1 MSRFEMN
8 RIKGVIPA
16 MMTFFDKEENVDT
29 ECTRRM
35 VEFML
40 EHGADG
46 FYLTGSTGEC
56 FTMTME
62 ERNLV
67 VDTVIDQVKG
77 RVPVVVHVGDIGTK
91 KSIELA
97 EHAYRAGADA
107 ISSVPPFYWK
117 FRAGDII
124 ITGIYRSPPLFRW
137 WSIIFSW
144 QDLWIWTCF
153 CSWQDFPMSM
163 GLSIRPDPTMKWD
176 SSRKHWARIS

>member
-8 RIKGVIPA
+8 QIRGVIPA
-16 MMTFFDKEENVDT
+16 MLTFFDKEENVDT
-29 ECTRRM
+29 DCTRRM

-77 RVPVVVHVGDIGTK
+77 RVPVIVHVGDIGTK

-97 EHAYRAGADA
+97 EHA
-107 ISSVPPFYWK
+107 
-117 FRAGDII
+117 
-124 ITGIYRSPPLFRW
+124 
-137 WSIIFSW
+137 
-144 QDLWIWTCF
+144 
-153 CSWQDFPMSM
+153 
-163 GLSIRPDPTMKWD
+163 
-176 SSRKHWARIS
+176 

>member
-8 RIKGVIPA
+8 QIRGVIPA
-16 MMTFFDKEENVDT
+16 MLTFFDKEENVDT
-29 ECTRRM
+29 DCTRRM

-77 RVPVVVHVGDIGTK
+77 RVPVIVHVGDKEI
-91 KSIELA
+91 
-97 EHAYRAGADA
+97 HRACRTRLQGRRRCH
-107 ISSVPPFYWK
+107 F
-117 FRAGDII
+117 FRTAVLLEIPCRG
-124 ITGIYRSPPLFRW
+124 YL
-137 WSIIFSW
+137 
-144 QDLWIWTCF
+144 
-153 CSWQDFPMSM
+153 
-163 GLSIRPDPTMKWD
+163 
-176 SSRKHWARIS
+176 

>member
-8 RIKGVIPA
+8 QIRGVIPA
-16 MMTFFDKEENVDT
+16 MLTFFDKEENVDT
-29 ECTRRM
+29 DCTRRM

-77 RVPVVVHVGDIGTK
+77 RVPVIVHVGDIGTK
-91 KSIELA
+91 KSIEPAGPAPMPFLP
-97 EHAYRAGADA
+97 YRRFTGN
-107 ISSVPPFYWK
+107 SVP
-117 FRAGDII
+117 RISM
-124 ITGIYRSPPLFRW
+124 ITIRIYRSPPLFPW
-137 WSIIFSW
+137 WSIISSW

-153 CSWQDFPMSM
+153 
-163 GLSIRPDPTMKWD
+163 
-176 SSRKHWARIS
+176 

>member
-8 RIKGVIPA
+8 QIKGVIPA

-77 RVPVVVHVGDIGTK
+77 RV
-91 KSIELA
+91 LA
-97 EHAYRAGADA
+97 CTCRGYRHEEIHRACGACLQGRRRRH
-107 ISSVPPFYWK
+107 I
-117 FRAGDII
+117 FRTAVLLEIPCRG
-124 ITGIYRSPPLFRW
+124 YL
-137 WSIIFSW
+137 
-144 QDLWIWTCF
+144 
-153 CSWQDFPMSM
+153 
-163 GLSIRPDPTMKWD
+163 
-176 SSRKHWARIS
+176 